1 MLRPLRAA
9 PPPNRSLRS
18 PPVAQGAVPRRVA
31 RAALGWI
38 VTLGLAFSSAPEA
51 AADPYRLRGDVYA
64 FGAAPTP
71 AGLITLSGQARPSD
85 WASAEAAVWMGT
97 GAGQGTD
104 EVSGDVLVA
113 NILLREPHGYGDL
126 RLGRMLVT
134 AGAIRPLQLDGA
146 SFTGRVPRG
155 PQIQVFGGA
164 PVTPAFGTKAFDWA
178 AGGRLSQ
185 RFGEVGALGVS
196 YIQRRGEGQMAQEEL
211 GFDASL
217 SPARWLDAATDVAV
231 DMLHQ
236 AVTSARASVAF
247 RSGRLRFEL
256 FALRR
261 SPAYLLPA
269 TSLFAALGNVPSDQ
283 GGGQF
288 WVRAAPRLDVWTSGS
303 FDSIAG
309 EPGGRASL
317 HTVLRLDDRGDGA
330 VWLEAT
336 RRWAPDASWTGARGM
351 LRLPL
356 AYRLT
361 ASAEVEVAFPDE
373 PEGRGEIWP
382 WALVAVSYSPS
393 FARWLD
399 VAAGAEAGATPMNA
413 AYVSAL
419 VRASATWERGSLAA
433 RSAPPGSPSG
443 GNSPPSNSNAGVQ
456 RSLAGSAIPP
466 DPKASGGSR

>member
-1 MLRPLRAA
+1 MKNRRPFSWIAA
-9 PPPNRSLRS
+9 
-18 PPVAQGAVPRRVA
+18 
-31 RAALGWI
+31 
-38 VTLGLAFSSAPEA
+38 LGLAFTLAPDA
-51 AADPYRLRGDVYA
+51 SADPYRLRGDVYA
-64 FGAAPTP
+64 FGMAPTP
-71 AGLITLSGQARPSD
+71 TGLITLSGQARPTD
-85 WASAEAAVWMGT
+85 FASAEAAVWMGT
-97 GAGQGTD
+97 GAGQGTED
-104 EVSGDVLVA
+104 VSGDVLVA

-126 RLGRMLVT
+126 RIGRMLLT
-134 AGAIRPLQLDGA
+134 AGAIRPLQIDGV
-146 SFTGRVPRG
+146 SLTGRLPRG
-155 PQIQVFGGA
+155 PQLQVFGGA
-164 PVTPAFGTKAFDWA
+164 PVTPAFGTKPFDWA

-185 RFGEVGALGVS
+185 RFGEVGSLGVS

-211 GFDASL
+211 GFDAAL
-217 SPARWLDAATDVAV
+217 SPARWLDAATDVSI
-231 DMLHQ
+231 DLLHQ

-309 EPGGRASL
+309 EPGGRVSL
-317 HTVLRLDDRGDGA
+317 NTVLRLDDRGDGA
-330 VWLEAT
+330 LFLEAT

-351 LRLPL
+351 VRLPL
-356 AYRLT
+356 VHRLT

-373 PEGRGEIWP
+373 PEGRGEVWP
-382 WALVAVSYSPS
+382 WGLVALSYSPS

-399 VAAGAEAGATPMNA
+399 VAAGAEAGATPTSE

-433 RSAPPGSPSG
+433 RSAPPGSGNTAPIGAAGGSSGPS
-443 GNSPPSNSNAGVQ
+443 STNAGVQ
-456 RSLAGSAIPP
+456 RSLAGSSIAP
-466 DPKASGGSR
+466 DPKATGGGR